1 MSVPAGQR
9 YPSPLRYPGGKGK
22 VANYIKLLLLENDL
36 VGCEY
41 VEPYAGGASVAL
53 SLLFEDYADRVHIND
68 LNPSVYAFWQTVLGR
83 TEDLC
88 ERVLSVNVD
97 VDEWHRQRAVQEQ
110 PQADVFDLGF
120 STFFLNRCARSGI
133 IRGGVIGGLDQDG
146 PWKIDA
152 RFNREDMVRRIRR
165 IARYRD
171 RITVTGLDTA
181 DYISD
186 VLPGVDAPF
195 VYLDPP
201 YYVKGEGLYQDFY
214 VQEDHERIAGMVE
227 SIDVPW
233 LVSYDSAPSSRCMKG
248 SGASPTTS
256 TTARSVGTGAR
267 SRCSSVRGLRCPK
280 SRPPRTYRC
289 TRSTSSGSPAAE
301 RLRKR
306 TGHRRAWRSWA
317 ECGRN

>member
-1 MSVPAGQR
+1 M
-9 YPSPLRYPGGKGK
+9 
-22 VANYIKLLLLENDL
+22 
-36 VGCEY
+36 GCEY

-53 SLLFEDYADRVHIND
+53 SLLFKDYADRVHIND

-120 STFFLNRCARSGI
+120 SAFVFNRCARSGI

-201 YYVKGEGLYQDFY
+201 YYVKGEGLYQDSY

-233 LVSYDSAPSSRCMKG
+233 LVSYDSAPPILEMYEGFRSISYDLNYSAQRRHRGQESMFF
-248 SGASPTTS
+248 SPVLALPEVASPANVS
-256 TTARSVGTGAR
+256 LDAVDELRLARG
-267 SRCSSVRGLRCPK
+267 
-280 SRPPRTYRC
+280 
-289 TRSTSSGSPAAE
+289 
-301 RLRKR
+301 
-306 TGHRRAWRSWA
+306 
-317 ECGRN
+317 

>member
-68 LNPSVYAFWQTVLGR
+68 LNPSVYAFWQTVLDR

-227 SIDVPW
+227 SIEFPW
-233 LVSYDSAPSSRCMKG
+233 LVSYDSAPPILEMYEGFRSIAYDLHYSAQRRHRGQESMFFSPG
-248 SGASPTTS
+248 LALPEVASPANVS
-256 TTARSVGTGAR
+256 LDAVDELRLARG
-267 SRCSSVRGLRCPK
+267 
-280 SRPPRTYRC
+280 
-289 TRSTSSGSPAAE
+289 
-301 RLRKR
+301 
-306 TGHRRAWRSWA
+306 
-317 ECGRN
+317 